1 MYGETLDAAM
11 AYGMAQEVEMEEV
24 TRKRIIRMLDR
35 LPEEQLYQVLD
46 YIEFLELKYAR
57 AAARK
62 PDAFQEFA
70 ERVEDQL
77 RVRSLAPKAMKGTMR
92 LMSGAGRVLDGV
104 RDIGKG
110 LTEPTSKNGPGTR
123 RRRGPADA
131 AAPVDDQQEPGPG
144 VRLEERAGGQPEP
157 GSDGLNDGG

>member
-1 MYGETLDAAM
+1 MYGETLAASV
-11 AYGMAQEVEMEEV
+11 AYVMAQEVEMEEV
-24 TRKRIIRMLDR
+24 TRKRIVRMLER

-104 RDIGKG
+104 RDIGRG
-110 LTEPTSKNGPGTR
+110 LTEPIAGNGPETR
-123 RRRGPADA
+123 RPRGPADS
-131 AAPVDDQQEPGPG
+131 AAPVEDPAEPGPR
-144 VRLEERAGGQPEP
+144 VRLEERAGGQPE
-157 GSDGLNDGG
+157 SEKDGANDGG